1 MLVVGTATAVGVTLA
16 NDRSRSSRTTPLTL
30 RLAPAFVPATPQ
42 PRADFDIA
50 AKLGALGSPREY
62 LARRL
67 AIAALFTLAVMA
79 AVGSI
84 PALGAFASS
93 LRLPASSSA
102 ATSATTSYE
111 MQGPDYEQTWAVSHG
126 VGIDPRVEQLKA
138 IGATEHEWSVIKA
151 LLTISDE
158 RQASENGETSANA
171 EVPATA
177 PVGQPYTMAA
187 ASGYAPGT
195 VLRAR
200 ITIYGCTGPGGG
212 FCDNMASGG
221 TAFQGAAACSNDLAF
236 GTRLTIAGDQTGRVY
251 ECLDRGSLPPTW
263 IDVYFGDTSDGLA
276 WQSSLGGT
284 VASIQIVN

>member
-138 IGATEHEWSVIKA
+138 IGATEHDWSVIKA
-151 LLTISDE
+151 LLTIADE
-158 RQASENGETSANA
+158 RASESGQASPDVD
-171 EVPATA
+171 VPAAA
-177 PVGQPYTMAA
+177 PV
-187 ASGYAPGT
+187 
-195 VLRAR
+195 
-200 ITIYGCTGPGGG
+200 
-212 FCDNMASGG
+212 
-221 TAFQGAAACSNDLAF
+221 
-236 GTRLTIAGDQTGRVY
+236 
-251 ECLDRGSLPPTW
+251 
-263 IDVYFGDTSDGLA
+263 
-276 WQSSLGGT
+276 
-284 VASIQIVN
+284 

>member
-93 LRLPASSSA
+93 FRLPDRSSSA
-102 ATSATTSYE
+102 ASTTTSYE
-111 MQGPDYEQTWAVSHG
+111 IQGPDFAQTWAVSHG

-138 IGATEHEWSVIKA
+138 IAATEHDWSVIKA
-151 LLTISDE
+151 LLTIADQ
-158 RQASENGETSANA
+158 RQASENGQASENA
-171 EVPATA
+171 SVPVAA
-177 PVGQPYTMAA
+177 PAGQPYTMSA

-200 ITIYGCTGPGGG
+200 VTIYGCTGPGGG
-212 FCDNMASGG
+212 FCENMAGG
-221 TAFQGAAACSNDLAF
+221 
-236 GTRLTIAGDQTGRVY
+236 
-251 ECLDRGSLPPTW
+251 
-263 IDVYFGDTSDGLA
+263 
-276 WQSSLGGT
+276 
-284 VASIQIVN
+284 